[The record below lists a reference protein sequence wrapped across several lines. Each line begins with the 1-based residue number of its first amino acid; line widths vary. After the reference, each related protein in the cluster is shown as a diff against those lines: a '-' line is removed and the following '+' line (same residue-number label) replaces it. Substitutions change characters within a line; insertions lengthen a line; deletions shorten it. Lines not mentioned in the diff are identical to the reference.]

1 MEGRII
7 MLGIVRAEISAGVGS
22 RHQSP
27 VLEIDFEGWVESVSW
42 REGLRHWGEGGVT
55 EAKAGK

>member
-1 MEGRII
+1 

-55 EAKAGK
+55 EAKVGK